1 MTTKEVEELLGL
13 TKQTLIYYEKEG
25 LIKPSRDMN
34 NYRNYSQEDVDLL
47 RYIQLLRSM
56 ELCIDEIKLI
66 IDGKL
71 SLRKALETKRKYIEK
86 ERIELDNI
94 EKRINDYIKRRRVYV
109 SFDDEEVVYTREEW
123 NDELIDHLYLND
135 NHIRYGDIILNLND
149 IEYIDISMCSYLRSV
164 SFNIHSQPYEYHV
177 DIDIHTNDDIYLF
190 EIFNY
195 KKNLDVF
202 KYFDDHSLK
211 TIDVL
216 SLKELYMSK
225 NIVEATRFLQ
235 YNFKEFA
242 KKYNLDN
249 PRGSFFQEHMN
260 VIKKNSEK
268 TISLN
273 KNIFHSLFK
282 KKEK

>member
-1 MTTKEVEELLGL
+1 MTTKKVEELLGL

-56 ELCIDEIKLI
+56 ELSIDEIKFI

-135 NHIRYGDIILNLND
+135 NHIRYGDIIINLND
-149 IEYIDISMCSYLRSV
+149 IEYIDISMCSHLRSV
-164 SFNIHSQPYEYHV
+164 SFNMHS
-177 DIDIHTNDDIYLF
+177 
-190 EIFNY
+190 
-195 KKNLDVF
+195 
-202 KYFDDHSLK
+202 
-211 TIDVL
+211 
-216 SLKELYMSK
+216 
-225 NIVEATRFLQ
+225 
-235 YNFKEFA
+235 
-242 KKYNLDN
+242 
-249 PRGSFFQEHMN
+249 
-260 VIKKNSEK
+260 
-268 TISLN
+268 
-273 KNIFHSLFK
+273 
-282 KKEK
+282 